1 MGGPVA
7 TDALTLRGWG
17 ASFGARVV
25 LASVDLDL
33 PAQGIDVLMGPV
45 KGGKSTLLR
54 SLAGL
59 TQGNALFRHW
69 GQALVRGEPIAQ
81 RRPALVQ
88 QHAAVL
94 KASLRDA
101 LVFHARQQEERSPA
115 TWNTFA
121 QQLLE
126 AHGLA
131 SLLHRLDAPLHS
143 LPVAQQRAANILS
156 HAATTPP
163 LLCIDEPTYGLPEDA
178 GRWLVAWLR
187 ALGRMARLFVV
198 LHHQAQAL
206 RLADRIVLLGG
217 GRVLAHQDCAGFFS
231 PYNDNPWVQQFV
243 RSGSLAIASPDAR
256 PEDLD
261 PSVEAP
267 PPLPAAALEAI
278 APFLRQTEEAA
289 AAAPAPM
296 PEPVP
301 APAALPSQTSA
312 PSPPSTPATQQAEP
326 AAKPQ
331 ASTAM
336 QSAAADAAADGSSA
350 QSMAATGRR
359 YATLPPTSPH
369 GVSLAA
375 GVGADVVPA
384 SRGPT
389 GFHWIVPGRL
399 AGCAEPGI
407 SSPMD
412 YDLDLLRRVGVTHLV
427 TLTERDLDPQA
438 LADHGLANIHLPIF
452 DRETPSIP
460 QTYML
465 LRRMQLLLDAG
476 HVVAVHCKAGLGRT
490 GTVLAAWLIR
500 EGGLRAESALE
511 RLRQINRAYVQTP
524 MQEQFLHD
532 FETDLLMRT

>member
-1 MGGPVA
+1 MDDTVA
-7 TDALTLRGWG
+7 ADVLTLRGWG
-17 ASFGARVV
+17 ASFGARIV

-54 SLAGL
+54 ALAGL

-69 GQALVRGEPIAQ
+69 GQALVLGEPLA
-81 RRPALVQ
+81 RHRPALVQ

-101 LVFHARQQEERSPA
+101 LVFHARQQQERSPA
-115 TWNTFA
+115 AWNTFA

-131 SLLHRLDAPLHS
+131 SLVPHLGAPLLS
-143 LPVAQQRAANILS
+143 LPVEQQRAVNILS
-156 HAATTPP
+156 HAATVPP
-163 LLCIDEPTYGLPEDA
+163 LLCIDEPTYGLPEGA
-178 GRWLVAWLR
+178 GHWLVDWLR
-187 ALGRMARLFVV
+187 ALGQTTRLFVV
-198 LHHQAQAL
+198 LHHQGQA
-206 RLADRIVLLGG
+206 RQLADRIVLLGG
-217 GRVLAHQDCAGFFS
+217 GRVLAHQDCARFFS

-278 APFLRQTEEAA
+278 APFLRQAETAEKTDPAP
-289 AAAPAPM
+289 PAPM
-296 PEPVP
+296 SEPMATP
-301 APAALPSQTSA
+301 APFQAMTA
-312 PSPPSTPATQQAEP
+312 SPLGMPAMQEVEPATQSSATGQCAVADTTAEGSAVQAMP
-326 AAKPQ
+326 AA
-331 ASTAM
+331 A
-336 QSAAADAAADGSSA
+336 
-350 QSMAATGRR
+350 RR
-359 YATLPPTSPH
+359 YAPLPPTSPH
-369 GVSLAA
+369 GVAIAA
-375 GVGADVVPA
+375 SVGADIVPA

-389 GFHWIVPGRL
+389 GFHWIVAGRL

-407 SSPMD
+407 SNPID
-412 YDLDLLRRVGVTHLV
+412 YDLDLLRRVGVTHLI

-438 LADHGLANIHLPIF
+438 LANHGLENIHLPIF
-452 DRETPSIP
+452 DRETPSIS

-500 EGGLRAESALE
+500 EGGLSAASALE
-511 RLRQINRAYVQTP
+511 RLRQINRAYVQTA

-532 FETDLLMRT
+532 FEADLLMRA

>member
-1 MGGPVA
+1 MQ
-7 TDALTLRGWG
+7 ALTPADVLALRGWG
-17 ASFGARVV
+17 ASFGTRVV

-59 TQGNALFRHW
+59 TQSNALFRTW
-69 GQALVRGEPIAQ
+69 GQALVLGEPIAQ
-81 RRPALVQ
+81 HRPALVQ

-94 KASLRDA
+94 KATLRDA
-101 LVFHARQQEERSPA
+101 LIFHARQQEERAPA
-115 TWNTFA
+115 AWNAFA

-126 AHGLA
+126 LHGLA
-131 SLLHRLDAPLHS
+131 NLAPRLDEPMLS
-143 LPVAQQRAANILS
+143 LPLEQQRAANILS
-156 HAATTPP
+156 HAATAPP
-163 LLCIDEPTYGLPEDA
+163 LLCIDEPTYGLPEGA
-178 GRWLVAWLR
+178 ARWLMDWLR
-187 ALGRMARLFVV
+187 VLGQRTRLFVV
-198 LHHQAQAL
+198 LHHQGQT
-206 RLADRIVLLGG
+206 RQLANRIVLLGG
-217 GRVLAHQDCAGFFS
+217 GRVLAHQDCARFFS

-278 APFLRQTEEAA
+278 APFLRQAEEAA
-289 AAAPAPM
+289 VAPPTLIPGLV

-301 APAALPSQTSA
+301 APSSA
-312 PSPPSTPATQQAEP
+312 GTPVTRQAEP
-326 AAKPQ
+326 TAKPQ
-331 ASTAM
+331 AVSRPA
-336 QSAAADAAADGSSA
+336 SADAAADDPSA
-350 QSMAATGRR
+350 PGMAVAARR
-359 YATLPPTSPH
+359 YAPLPPSSPH
-369 GVSLAA
+369 GVAIAA
-375 GVGADVVPA
+375 SVGADVVPA

-389 GFHWIVPGRL
+389 GFHWIVAGRL

-412 YDLDLLRRVGVTHLV
+412 YDLDLLRRVGITHLV
-427 TLTERDLDPQA
+427 TLTERDLDQQA
-438 LADHGLANIHLPIF
+438 LASHGLTNIHLPIF

-476 HVVAVHCKAGLGRT
+476 NVVAVHCKAGLGRT

-500 EGGLRAESALE
+500 EGGLSAASALE
-511 RLRQINRAYVQTP
+511 RLRQINRSYVQTS